1 MSKNSYK
8 EFSISSW
15 AIDNKMTVYV
25 IMAIILFLG
34 IYSYYTM
41 PREAFPEIV
50 ETKIYV
56 SSINPGN
63 SAEDVEKFITEP
75 LEQEFN
81 NVAGVREITSTTL
94 QDYSMVIVEF
104 EEDVEIPNA
113 KQLIKDKVDQVKAA
127 TTWPTLDNGA
137 KVEPNVFNLNISEE
151 QPILNL
157 NLTGDYPVRQL
168 KDYAEYL
175 QDKIEL
181 LPPIK
186 EATIRGV
193 EEMEVEIAVDIYKM
207 TASKVSFDN
216 IINAVRSENNT
227 ISGGNVISNGVQKN
241 IRILGEIIDPDE
253 LQNIVVKRDDG
264 NIFLKDIAT
273 INFKEKD
280 PTTYAREYGKPVVM
294 LDIKKR
300 AGKNM
305 IEAVEH
311 VKEIVAEEQ
320 ENYFPEGL
328 TISITNDQSIK
339 TENQVND
346 LVNNIIFGVILVVIV
361 LMFFL
366 GFRNALFVGFA
377 IPLSMLMSLT
387 ILSFF
392 GFTLNTMV
400 LFGLVMGLGM
410 LVDNGIVV
418 VENVYSLMS
427 EGMPRT
433 KAAKQGMG
441 EIAWPIIASTATTLA
456 AFFPLGLW
464 PGLIGKFMIYFPITL
479 SVVLSSSLFVAL
491 VVNSMLTSKFM
502 ETEEESIPKKKL
514 IRWSLI
520 LTVIGILSLAAGFA
534 MDVAGLRGIG
544 NLALLSAI
552 MLWVYKYFLAG
563 AVDYFQFKALKKLED
578 FYARFLK
585 YALRGRK
592 AYVFLVGT
600 FMVLILSFV
609 LVGVAQPDVLFF
621 PENQPSQII
630 TYIEYPQGT
639 DIKKTDELTRQIEE
653 RVYKSIEKYKDAD
666 GYNFMVESAISQ
678 VGQGA
683 GNPQTDAGQ
692 ANEMPQK
699 GKITLSMRD
708 FQLRRGVKSSQVL
721 DEVREAVKGFP
732 GASVIVEKDAAGPPT
747 GYPINIELR
756 GENYEDMLKEAEN
769 LRAYVESSGVAGIE
783 ELKIDVNK
791 SKPEMDVTVNRE
803 KAGQLG
809 VSTAN
814 VGQTL
819 RRAIYGEEIS
829 TYKEGDDDYPI
840 NVRFAD
846 KYRYDESALFN
857 QPITFRNNSGNLI
870 QVPIS
875 SLIEKNNTSSF
886 SSIKRKDLKRV
897 ITVYSNVLGGYNATE
912 IVTDLKSE
920 LQNYETPE
928 GISYAFTGEQ
938 EEQADNM
945 SFLLMALFYAMGG
958 ILLILVAQFNSLSKP
973 VIILTAIVLSLAGVF
988 LGLVIFQMDFVV
1000 IMTMMGIISLAGI
1013 VVNNAIVLID
1023 YTQILIDRKKEELG
1037 MDDDQMLTKAEY
1049 FKQVVAGG
1057 KSRLRP
1063 VLLTAITTVLG
1074 LIPLAIGLNI
1084 DFFGLFTD
1092 YDPAIYIGGDNV
1104 IFWGPLAWTVI
1115 FGLIFATFLT
1125 LIIVPVMFYL
1135 VNRLKIRLADKKSRK
1150 NEAKEQR
1157 KLQAREQKLIK
1168 ESNQ

>member
-1 MSKNSYK
+1 MSKNPYK
-8 EFSISSW
+8 EFGISSW

-25 IMAIILFLG
+25 IIVIILFLG
-34 IYSYYTM
+34 IFSYYSM

-81 NVAGVREITSTTL
+81 NVAGVKEISSTTL

-104 EEDVEIPNA
+104 EEDIEIPVA
-113 KQLIKDKVDQVKAA
+113 KQLIKDKVDQVKAE
-127 TTWPTLDNGA
+127 TTWPTMDNGA
-137 KVEPNVFNLNISEE
+137 KVEPNVFDLNISEE
-151 QPILNL
+151 QPILNI
-157 NLTGDYPVRQL
+157 NLTGNYPVQQL

-175 QDKIEL
+175 QDRIEL
-181 LPPIK
+181 LPQIK
-186 EATIRGV
+186 EASIRGA
-193 EEMEVEIAVDIYKM
+193 EEMEVEIAIDVYKM
-207 TASKVSFDN
+207 TASVVSFND
-216 IINAVRSENNT
+216 IINAVRGENNT
-227 ISGGNVISNGVQKN
+227 ISGGNVISNGVEKN
-241 IRILGEIIDPDE
+241 IRIIGEIEDPKE
-253 LQNIVVKRDDG
+253 LENVVIKRDG
-264 NIFLKDIAT
+264 GIVFLKDIAS
-273 INFKEKD
+273 IKFKEKEA
-280 PTTYAREYGKPVVM
+280 TTYAREYGKPVVM

-305 IEAVEH
+305 IEAVEQI
-311 VKEIVAEEQ
+311 KELIKKEQ
-320 ENYFPEGL
+320 DEYLPEQL
-328 TISITNDQSIK
+328 QISLTNDQSIK
-339 TENQVND
+339 TQNQVDD
-346 LVNNIIFGVILVVIV
+346 LVNNIIFGVILVVLV

-377 IPLSMLMSLT
+377 IPLSMLLSLFV
-387 ILSFF
+387 LSSF

-418 VENVYSLMS
+418 VENVYTLMDQ
-427 EGMPRT
+427 GMPRL

-464 PGLIGKFMIYFPITL
+464 PGTIGKFMIYFPITL
-479 SVVLSSSLFVAL
+479 SVVLGSSLFVAL
-491 VVNSMLTSKFM
+491 IVNSMLTSKFM
-502 ETEEESIPKKKL
+502 KTEEESLTKKKL

-520 LTVIGILSLAAGFA
+520 LAIIGVIFLITGFSI
-534 MDVAGLRGIG
+534 DSGGFRGLG
-544 NLALLSAI
+544 NLIILTAI

-563 AVDYFQFKALKKLED
+563 AVDYFQFKALKKLEN
-578 FYARFLK
+578 FYEKTLK
-585 YALRGRK
+585 FALRGRR
-592 AYVFLVGT
+592 AYWFFIGT
-600 FMVLILSFV
+600 FVLLILSFV
-609 LVGVAQPDVLFF
+609 LVALVQPKVLFF
-621 PENQPSQII
+621 PENEPNQII
-630 TYIEYPQGT
+630 TYIEYPEGT
-639 DIKKTDELTRQIEE
+639 DIEKTNKLTKLVENRIFEAIGKYEDE
-653 RVYKSIEKYKDAD
+653 D
-666 GYNFMVESAISQ
+666 GYNYMVESAISQ

-699 GKITLSMRD
+699 GKVTLSMRD
-708 FQLRRGVKSSQVL
+708 FKLRRGVKSSTVL
-721 DEVREAVKGFP
+721 SEVREAVKGFP
-732 GASVIVEKDAAGPPT
+732 GASIIVEKDAAGPPS
-747 GYPINIELR
+747 GYPINIELM
-756 GENYEDMLKEAEN
+756 GENYDDMLHEAEN
-769 LRAYVESSGVAGIE
+769 MRAHIESLNLAGIE
-783 ELKIDVNK
+783 ALKIDVNK
-791 SKPEMDVTVNRE
+791 AKPEMEIGVNRE

-809 VSTAN
+809 VSTAD

-829 TYKEGDDDYPI
+829 TYKDGDDDYEI

-846 KYRYDESALFN
+846 KFRHDENALFN
-857 QPITFRNNSGNLI
+857 QPVTFRNNSGELI

-875 SLIEKNNTSSF
+875 SLITKKNTSSF

-897 ITVYSNVLGGYNATE
+897 ITVYSNVLGGYNPTE
-912 IVTDLKSE
+912 LVTNLKSE
-920 LQNYETPE
+920 LASYETPQN
-928 GISYAFTGEQ
+928 ISYAFTGEQ
-938 EEQADNM
+938 EEQSENM

-958 ILLILVAQFNSLSKP
+958 ILLILVGQFNSVSKP
-973 VIILTAIVLSLAGVF
+973 IIILMAIVLSLAGVF
-988 LGLVIFQMDFVV
+988 IGLVVFQMDFVI

-1023 YTQILIDRKKEELG
+1023 YTQILIDRKKLDLDMEEEDL
-1037 MDDDQMLTKAEY
+1037 LTKEQY
-1049 FKQVVAGG
+1049 FEIIVEGG
-1057 KSRLRP
+1057 RSRLRP

-1074 LIPLAIGLNI
+1074 LIPLAIGFNI

-1092 YDPAIYIGGDNV
+1092 YNPAIYIGGDNV

-1125 LIIVPVMFYL
+1125 LIVVPVMFYL
-1135 VNRLKIRLADKKSRK
+1135 VNRAKVKFANKRK
-1150 NEAKEQR
+1150 QR
-1157 KLQAREQKLIK
+1157 AARKVAEKDAL
-1168 ESNQ
+1168 STN

>member
-1 MSKNSYK
+1 MSKNPYK

-25 IMAIILFLG
+25 VMAIILFLG
-34 IYSYYTM
+34 VFAYYTM
-41 PREAFPEIV
+41 PREAFPEII

-56 SSINPGN
+56 STVNPGN

-75 LEQEFN
+75 MEKEFN
-81 NVAGVREITSTTL
+81 NVAGVKKITSTTL
-94 QDYSMVIVEF
+94 QDYSIAIVEF
-104 EEDVEIPNA
+104 EESVDIPVA
-113 KQLIKDKVDQVKAA
+113 KQLIKDKVDQVKAE
-127 TTWPTLDNGA
+127 TTWPTLASGA
-137 KVEPNVFNLNISEE
+137 KVEPNVFDLNFSEE
-151 QPILNL
+151 VPILNI
-157 NLTGDYPVRQL
+157 NLTGNYPVQKL

-181 LPPIK
+181 LPQIK
-186 EATIRGV
+186 EATIRGA
-193 EEMEVEIAVDIYKM
+193 EDKEVEIAVDLYKM
-207 TASKVSFDN
+207 SASQVSFDN
-216 IINAVRSENNT
+216 IINAVRGENNT
-227 ISGGNVISNGVQKN
+227 ISGGNIITNGVQKN
-241 IRILGEIIDPDE
+241 IRITGEIKDPKE
-253 LQNIVVKRDDG
+253 LENVVVKRDDG
-264 NIFLKDIAT
+264 LIFLKDIAS
-273 INFKEKD
+273 IKFKEKD

-305 IEAVEH
+305 IDAVEQI
-311 VKEIVAEEQ
+311 KKIVAEEQ
-320 ENYFPEGL
+320 ENYLPEGL
-328 TISITNDQSIK
+328 HVSLTNDQSIK

-346 LVNNIIFGVILVVIV
+346 LVNNIIFGVILVVLV

-387 ILSFF
+387 ILSAL

-427 EGMPRT
+427 EGMSRK

-464 PGLIGKFMIYFPITL
+464 PGTIGKFMIYFPITL

-491 VVNSMLTSKFM
+491 IINAMLTAQFM
-502 ETEEESIPKKKL
+502 KTEEEPLAKKSL

-520 LTVIGILSLAAGFA
+520 LLGVGIILLVAGFA
-534 MDVAGLRGIG
+534 MDVAGFRGFG
-544 NLALLSAI
+544 NLAILAAI
-552 MLWVYKYFLAG
+552 MLWVYKYVLAG
-563 AVDYFQFKALKKLED
+563 AVDYFQYKSLLKLEN
-578 FYARFLK
+578 FYERILK
-585 YALRGRK
+585 YSLLGRK
-592 AYVFLVGT
+592 AYVFFFGT
-600 FMVLILSFV
+600 IALLILSFV
-609 LVGVAQPDVLFF
+609 LVGIAQPKVLFF
-621 PENQPSQII
+621 PENQPNQII

-639 DIKKTDELTRQIEE
+639 DIEKTNELTKKVEQ
-653 RVYKSIEKYKDAD
+653 RVYDAIKKYDD
-666 GYNFMVESAISQ
+666 NGYNYMVESAISQ

-683 GNPQTDAGQ
+683 GNPQTDGGQ
-692 ANEMPQK
+692 SNEMPQK

-708 FQLRRGVKSSQVL
+708 YQLRRGVKSSTVL
-721 DEVREAVKGFP
+721 EEVREAVKGFP
-732 GASVIVEKDAAGPPT
+732 GASIIVEKDAAGPPV
-747 GYPINIELR
+747 GYPINIELS
-756 GENYEDMLKEAEN
+756 GENYDEMLRTAEN
-769 LRAYVESSGVAGIE
+769 LRTYVEGLGISGIE
-783 ELKIDVNK
+783 ELKIDVNRN
-791 SKPEMDVTVNRE
+791 KPEMDVGVDRQ

-809 VSTAN
+809 ISTGQI
-814 VGQTL
+814 GQTL
-819 RRAIYGEEIS
+819 RRAIFGEEIS
-829 TYKEGDDDYPI
+829 TFKQGDDDYQI
-840 NVRFAD
+840 NVRLGD
-846 KYRYDESALFN
+846 KYRYNESALFN
-857 QPITFRNNSGNLI
+857 QPVTFRNNQGNLV

-875 SLIEKNNTSSF
+875 AMVTKNNTASF
-886 SSIKRKDLKRV
+886 SSIKRKNLKRT
-897 ITVYSNVLGGYNATE
+897 ITVYSNVIGGYNPNE
-912 IVTDLKSE
+912 IVGDLKTE
-920 LQNYETPE
+920 LQNYELPKD
-928 GISYAFTGEQ
+928 ISLSFTGEQ

-945 SFLLMALFYAMGG
+945 SFLLLALFFALGG

-973 VIILTAIVLSLAGVF
+973 VIILTSVVMSLAGVF
-988 LGLVIFQMDFVV
+988 LGLVIFHMDFVV

-1023 YTQILIDRKKEELG
+1023 YTQILIDRKKNDLEMEEE
-1037 MDDDQMLTKAEY
+1037 DMLTKRQY
-1049 FKQVVAGG
+1049 FDLIVAAG

-1092 YDPAIYIGGDNV
+1092 YDPNIYIGGDNV

-1125 LIIVPVMFYL
+1125 LIVVPVMFYL
-1135 VNRLKIRLADKKSRK
+1135 VNRAKIKFRKRRRMKEIKKLKAMETNS
-1150 NEAKEQR
+1150 
-1157 KLQAREQKLIK
+1157 
-1168 ESNQ
+1168 